1 MRALFALLLLAV
13 PVASFAPHAHVLQL
27 NTLQRHQS
35 PFTCKSSST
44 LRMTA
49 AEQPQDE
56 PEATLSEAR
65 SKEVSTSSSPLGKV
79 KKFFSG
85 DGENRQKLGK
95 LGLYALLSYGFVS
108 NASYAIC
115 LCVSWYLAS
124 KRSGLSPLAPGQWQ
138 FFLTIYGST
147 FLINNVIRPFR
158 LALSVALAPI
168 FDRFIAAIMKRT
180 GRSRGFATGVCVVL
194 VNVIGT
200 TVLMG
205 SGIVL
210 ASAASG
216 VPIWAR
222 AAR

>member
-1 MRALFALLLLAV
+1 MNSSIIVLRPLKHLKHLNWIFFSITARMRALVSLLLLAV
-13 PVASFAPHAHVLQL
+13 PVASFAPNLHVLQL

-35 PFTCKSSST
+35 PFTCRSSST

-65 SKEVSTSSSPLGKV
+65 SKQVSTSSSPLGKV

-115 LCVSWYLAS
+115 LW
-124 KRSGLSPLAPGQWQ
+124 
-138 FFLTIYGST
+138 
-147 FLINNVIRPFR
+147 
-158 LALSVALAPI
+158 
-168 FDRFIAAIMKRT
+168 
-180 GRSRGFATGVCVVL
+180 
-194 VNVIGT
+194 
-200 TVLMG
+200 
-205 SGIVL
+205 
-210 ASAASG
+210 
-216 VPIWAR
+216 
-222 AAR
+222 